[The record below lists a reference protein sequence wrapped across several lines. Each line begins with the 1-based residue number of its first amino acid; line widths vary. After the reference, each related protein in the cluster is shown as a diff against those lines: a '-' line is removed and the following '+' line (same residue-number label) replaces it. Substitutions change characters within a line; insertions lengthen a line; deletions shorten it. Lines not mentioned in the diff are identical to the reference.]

1 VTGQVLALDGTTGAG
16 RELLGGKAASIERM
30 RAMGIPVPPA
40 FVLTTAVCRRF
51 DDPGDGAGAVPAD
64 VWAQLPGA
72 MAELERAT
80 GRTFGAGPSP
90 LLVSVRSGAAVSMP
104 GMMDTVLNLGMT
116 DAVRDALAAESGDA
130 TFAEDTRRRFAE
142 QFTKVVG
149 QPAPSD
155 PWGQLRLAVAAVFR
169 SWRSARATAYR
180 RDRGI
185 PEDGGT
191 AVTVQAMVFG
201 NLDDHSGTGVLFSRD
216 PLTGAAE
223 PYGEWLPR
231 GQGED
236 VVSGR
241 ADALPLVELATAQ
254 PQAHAELLAAA
265 ARLERTG
272 RDVQDIEFTV
282 QAATLWLLQARA
294 AKRSPEAA
302 VRHAVA
308 LHAEGLISPGEA
320 LDRVTADQVEALLR
334 PRVDPRAA
342 AAAEVLATGKPAC
355 PGIGIG
361 VVATDAEEAEDLV
374 DAVADT
380 DTGVVLARPTT
391 DPDDVAAMSLAAA
404 VVTDLGGSTSHA
416 AVVCREMAVPCVVGC
431 GPGTAARLAGRTV
444 TVDGGTGT
452 VYLGALPVVPPG
464 ALDDP
469 DLRQLT
475 EWARTEVGTEAG
487 AVSELPLTA
496 LLRARGSAARPGPH
510 SAGQPAPVQ

>member
-1 VTGQVLALDGTTGAG
+1 VTPGVLALDGTTGAG
-16 RELLGGKAASIERM
+16 RDELGGKAASIEAM

-51 DDPGDGAGAVPAD
+51 DDPADGAGAVPAD
-64 VWAQLPGA
+64 VWAELPDA
-72 MAELERAT
+72 MAELERTT

-116 DAVRDALAAESGDA
+116 DEVRDALAAESGDA
-130 TFAEDTRRRFAE
+130 VFADDTRRRFVE
-142 QFTKVVG
+142 QFAKVVG
-149 QPAPSD
+149 EQAPAE
-155 PWGQLRLAVAAVFR
+155 PWEQLRLAVAAVFR
-169 SWRSARATAYR
+169 SWRSTRATAYR

-185 PEDGGT
+185 AEDGGT

-201 NLDDHSGTGVLFSRD
+201 NLDDRSGTGVLFSRD

-241 ADALPLVELATAQ
+241 ADALPLAELAAAQ
-254 PQAHAELLAAA
+254 PNAHTELLAAA
-265 ARLERTG
+265 ARLERAG

-282 QAATLWLLQARA
+282 QAGTLWLLQARA

-302 VRHAVA
+302 ARHAVT
-308 LHAEGLISPGEA
+308 LHAEGLISPAEA
-320 LDRVTADQVEALLR
+320 LDRVTAEQVEALLR

-355 PGIGIG
+355 PGIGVG
-361 VVATDAEEAEDLV
+361 VVATSGEEAEDL
-374 DAVADT
+374 ADT
-380 DTGVVLARPTT
+380 DADVVLARPTT
-391 DPDDVAAMSLAAA
+391 DPDDVAAMSLARA

-431 GPGTAARLAGRTV
+431 GPGTSAGLAGQTV
-444 TVDGGTGT
+444 TVDGGAGV

-469 DLRQLT
+469 DLRQLA
-475 EWARTEVGTEAG
+475 EWARAEAG
-487 AVSELPLTA
+487 AEAGGPLTA
-496 LLRARGSAARPGPH
+496 LLRARQGAVHPAE
-510 SAGQPAPVQ
+510 QPAAVR

>member
-1 VTGQVLALDGTTGAG
+1 MTGQVLALDGATGAG

-72 MAELERAT
+72 MAGLERAT
-80 GRTFGAGPSP
+80 GRTFGAGASP

-241 ADALPLVELATAQ
+241 ADALPLAELAAAQ
-254 PQAHAELLAAA
+254 PRAHAELLAAA

-282 QAATLWLLQARA
+282 QAGTLWLLQARA

-308 LHAEGLISPGEA
+308 LHAEGLISPAEA

-374 DAVADT
+374 DAGADT
-380 DTGVVLARPTT
+380 DTDVVLARPTT

-431 GPGTAARLAGRTV
+431 GPGTSARLAGRTV

-475 EWARTEVGTEAG
+475 GWARTEVGTEAG

-496 LLRARGSAARPGPH
+496 LLRARRSAARPGPH
-510 SAGQPAPVQ
+510 SAEQPAPVQ

>member
-1 VTGQVLALDGTTGAG
+1 VTRQVLALDGSTGAG
-16 RELLGGKAASIERM
+16 RDLLGGKAASIERM

-51 DDPGDGAGAVPAD
+51 DDPADGAGAVPAD
-64 VWAQLPGA
+64 VWAQLSDA

-80 GRTFGAGPSP
+80 GRTFGGGPSA

-104 GMMDTVLNLGMT
+104 GMMDTVLNVGMT
-116 DAVRDALAAESGDA
+116 GAVRDALAVESGDA
-130 TFAEDTRRRFAE
+130 GFAEDTRRRFAE
-142 QFTKVVG
+142 QFAKVVG
-149 QPAPSD
+149 QPAPAEEWD
-155 PWGQLRLAVAAVFR
+155 QLRLTVAAVFR

-185 PEDGGT
+185 AEDGGT

-201 NLDDHSGTGVLFSRD
+201 NLDDRSGTGVLFTRD
-216 PLTGAAE
+216 PLTGSAE

-241 ADALPLVELATAQ
+241 ADALPLAELAAAQ
-254 PQAHAELLAAA
+254 PGVHAELLAAA
-265 ARLERTG
+265 ARLERAG

-282 QAATLWLLQARA
+282 QGGTLWLLQARA

-308 LHAEGLISPGEA
+308 LHAAGLISQAEA
-320 LDRVTADQVEALLR
+320 LDRVTADQVDALR
-334 PRVDPRAA
+334 GPRLDPRAA

-361 VVATDAEEAEDLV
+361 VVATDAEQAEDLI
-374 DAVADT
+374 DADAD
-380 DTGVVLARPTT
+380 VVLARPST
-391 DPDDVAAMSLAAA
+391 DPDDVAAMSLARA

-431 GPGTAARLAGRTV
+431 GAGAAARLAGRTV

-452 VYLGALPVVPPG
+452 VYLGALPVVPG

-469 DLRQLT
+469 DLRRLT
-475 EWARTEVGTEAG
+475 DWARAEAGVEAG
-487 AVSELPLTA
+487 AEAGTGTATGADGPLSA
-496 LLRARGSAARPGPH
+496 LLRARQAAARPG
-510 SAGQPAPVQ
+510 AQPAPIG

>member
-1 VTGQVLALDGTTGAG
+1 VTRQVLALDGDTGAG
-16 RELLGGKAASIERM
+16 RELLGGKAASIEAM

-51 DDPGDGAGAVPAD
+51 DDPEDGAGAVPAD

-80 GRTFGAGPSP
+80 GRTFGAGASP

-116 DAVRDALAAESGDA
+116 DAVRHALAAESGDA
-130 TFAEDTRRRFAE
+130 AFAEDTRRRFVE
-142 QFTKVVG
+142 QFAKVVG
-149 QPAPSD
+149 ERAPAD
-155 PWGQLRLAVAAVFR
+155 PWEQLRLAVAAVFR
-169 SWRSARATAYR
+169 SWRSTRATAYR

-185 PEDGGT
+185 AEDGGT

-201 NLDDHSGTGVLFSRD
+201 NLDDRSGTGVLFSRD
-216 PLTGAAE
+216 PLTGSAE

-241 ADALPLVELATAQ
+241 ADALPLAELAAAQ
-254 PQAHAELLAAA
+254 PGAHAELLAAA
-265 ARLERTG
+265 ARLERAG

-282 QAATLWLLQARA
+282 QAGTLWLLQARA

-308 LHAEGLISPGEA
+308 LHAEGLISPAEA

-361 VVATDAEEAEDLV
+361 VVATDAEQAEDLA
-374 DAVADT
+374 DADDNAD
-380 DTGVVLARPTT
+380 VVLARPTT
-391 DPDDVAAMSLAAA
+391 DPDDVAAMSLARA

-431 GPGTAARLAGRTV
+431 GPDTSARLAGRTV

-452 VYLGALPVVPPG
+452 VYLGALRVVPPG

-475 EWARTEVGTEAG
+475 EWARTEVVTEAG

-496 LLRARGSAARPGPH
+496 LLRARQPAERAEPH
-510 SAGQPAPVQ
+510 TTDQPAPVR

>member
-1 VTGQVLALDGTTGAG
+1 MTGQVLALDGTTGAG

-51 DDPGDGAGAVPAD
+51 DDPADGAGAVPAD

-72 MAELERAT
+72 LAELERAT
-80 GRTFGAGPSP
+80 GRTFGAGASP

-104 GMMDTVLNLGMT
+104 GMMDTVLNLGMSG
-116 DAVRDALAAESGDA
+116 AVRDALAAESGDA
-130 TFAEDTRRRFAE
+130 AFAEDTSRRFAE
-142 QFTKVVG
+142 QFAKVVG
-149 QPAPSD
+149 QPAPSE
-155 PWGQLRLAVAAVFR
+155 PWEQLRLAVAAVFR
-169 SWRSARATAYR
+169 SWRSTRATAYR

-201 NLDDHSGTGVLFSRD
+201 NLDDRSGTGVLFSRD

-241 ADALPLVELATAQ
+241 ADALPLAELAAAQ

-282 QAATLWLLQARA
+282 QAGTLWLLQARA

-308 LHAEGLISPGEA
+308 LHAEGLISPVEA

-361 VVATDAEEAEDLV
+361 VAATEAEQAEDLA
-374 DAVADT
+374 DAGT
-380 DTGVVLARPTT
+380 DVVLARPTT

-431 GPGTAARLAGRTV
+431 GPGTSARLAGRTV

-496 LLRARGSAARPGPH
+496 LLRARRSAARPGPQ
-510 SAGQPAPVQ
+510 SAGQPSPVQ